1 MKEMS
6 SKKQR
11 VSRRDFIRLGGLS
24 AGAAVL
30 AACGGGG
37 DEEPD
42 GEVEATEESSSEPE
56 ESSESAPTQ
65 EGNSIVWWFAWGNLE
80 AAVEAIE
87 QLDGFKEHIGDDTFE
102 WASGTNNEQVLTAL
116 AGGEPPDG
124 ASNLQ
129 YPMFWSRGVL
139 IPVDDRIAGSSI
151 IDLDD
156 MIPALVEG
164 SKYDGQMIGVPGI
177 ESFLWWGLNYNSDH
191 VSAAGLDPDSPP
203 ATVEDALEWHRA
215 LTEFDA
221 ANNLVKIGLDPY
233 DAMASEIDYSSFAYG
248 LRWWDEENGK
258 MVLDD
263 PRLAEAID
271 TFGEF
276 YRIAGP
282 DNMAG
287 MRSVEGQGTWG
298 AAYNAG
304 VQSMIIE
311 GYWHPG
317 ETQIQQPEI
326 AQYNRASWAPVAA
339 NREGGS
345 KIMAT
350 GPHFVIIFK
359 DGKNQE
365 GMFKVAEYLQTPE
378 SMDIIYNEVGWL
390 VGRLSYLETVSR
402 DSYPGIDFYLSAADT
417 ADEYLVGRRSPIHGF
432 VNTQWTE
439 LREAVYRDLM
449 TPAEAVA
456 ELQKRADDEWEAQGL
471 G

>member
-1 MKEMS
+1 MKEMR
-6 SKKQR
+6 SKKNI
-11 VSRRDFIRLGGLS
+11 VSRRDFLRLGGMS

-37 DEEPD
+37 DAGTD
-42 GEVEATEESSSEPE
+42 GDADEDAAAESEESGDA
-56 ESSESAPTQ
+56 APAA
-65 EGNSIVWWFAWGNLE
+65 EGQNIVWWFAWGNLE
-80 AAVEAIE
+80 AAVTAIQE
-87 QLDGFKEHIGDDTFE
+87 LDSFKEHIGN
-102 WASGTNNEQVLTAL
+102 GTLDWLSNTDNEQVLTAL

-139 IPVDDRIAGSSI
+139 IPVDDRVAGSSI
-151 IDLDD
+151 IDLNDI
-156 MIPALVEG
+156 IPALVDG
-164 SKYDGQMIGVPGI
+164 AKYDGQMIGVPGI
-177 ESFLWWGLNYNSDH
+177 ESFLWWGLNYNAEH
-191 VSAAGLDPDSPP
+191 ALAAGLDPDSPP
-203 ATVEDALEWHRA
+203 TTVEEGLEWHRA
-215 LTEFDA
+215 LTEFDS

-233 DAMASEIDYSSFAYG
+233 DAMASEIDYSAFAYG

-263 PRLAEAID
+263 PRLAEAVD

-282 DNMAG
+282 DNMTG

-298 AAYNAG
+298 ASYNAG

-317 ETQIQQPEI
+317 ETQIQQPDV
-326 AQYNRASWAPVAA
+326 AQHNRASWPLIAA

-365 GMFKVAEYLQTPE
+365 GIFKVAEFLHTQE
-378 SMDIIYNEVGWL
+378 AMDIIFNEVGWL
-390 VGRLSYLETVSR
+390 NGRLSYLETVQG
-402 DSYPGIDFYLSAADT
+402 DEYPGLDFYLAAAAE
-417 ADEYLVGRRSPIHGF
+417 ADDYLVGRRSPIHGF